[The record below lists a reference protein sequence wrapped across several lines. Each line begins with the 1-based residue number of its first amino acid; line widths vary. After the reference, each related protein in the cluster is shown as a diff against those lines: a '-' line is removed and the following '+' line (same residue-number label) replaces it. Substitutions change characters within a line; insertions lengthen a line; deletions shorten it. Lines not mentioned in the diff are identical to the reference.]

1 MSDKFIKNFKQVTN
15 TQNKE
20 AYLEPSQL
28 ATAQLF
34 HER

>member
-15 TQNKE
+15 TQNTE
-20 AYLEPSQL
+20 AYLEPSRL
-28 ATAQLF
+28 ATTQLF